1 MGFLR
6 LSDQVNL
13 WKWAILCR
21 LQECGGLPA
30 LAIGGLLTRAA
41 AVSGGQ
47 FLSPHQGDFIGP
59 LTPSPIWNSS
69 LGAPYS
75 PDTTDTTLSPTLWTG
90 SHPLLRPIVPPP
102 ASTIRFFFAL
112 SAVLTSVPGPTL
124 PRGLQTVPG
133 PGWPSPSFCRNCS
146 YPPSPSA
153 STLAGRSSSDALRA
167 ILATYPRP
175 GRLGLGQHLPSPEPH
190 PGWFP
195 PLRPTLATTID
206 FIGR

>member
-1 MGFLR
+1 MRQPSQVGNSSPHTRGTSSAHSPPLQSGTAASER
-6 LSDQVNL
+6 WALQPGHNRHNALSHLGD
-13 WKWAILCR
+13 
-21 LQECGGLPA
+21 GLP
-30 LAIGGLLTRAA
+30 
-41 AVSGGQ
+41 SS
-47 FLSPHQGDFIGP
+47 SPPH
-59 LTPSPIWNSS
+59 
-69 LGAPYS
+69 
-75 PDTTDTTLSPTLWTG
+75 
-90 SHPLLRPIVPPP
+90 RPPP
-102 ASTIRFFFAL
+102 ASTIRFFFAP

-195 PLRPTLATTID
+195 PLRPTLANPSLRPWSTTHY
-206 FIGR
+206 RSSRTPNHSYHH